1 MANLTKAQR
10 LAKAAAADAAAA
22 TAAAADAASAQ
33 TTSAENTKT
42 GDSGTADG
50 TAAASNDAGLETIN
64 TEAVSEATQVAADA
78 AAPAAANTAL
88 VGEATPAAGADDGI
102 DTVADT
108 AAKDVPTAGPVTGFP
123 LRARVRNN
131 TRMPVQVPALNL
143 DLPASGEATITIYSE
158 GDFKTLHSDLTALFS
173 LNGLGEDAFTVSPAE
188 TTEA

>member
-50 TAAASNDAGLETIN
+50 TAVASNGKGLET
-64 TEAVSEATQVAADA
+64 TVSEATQAAADA
-78 AAPAAANTAL
+78 AALDAANAAL
-88 VGEATPAAGADDGI
+88 VGEVTPAAGADDGI
-102 DTVADT
+102 DTAATIADQD
-108 AAKDVPTAGPVTGFP
+108 APSAGTTLGFP
-123 LRARVRNN
+123 LRARVTNN
-131 TRMPVQVPALNL
+131 TRMPVQVPALHL

-173 LNGLGEDAFTVSPAE
+173 LNGFRENAFTVSPAE